1 MLLIDR
7 GVLGFKFHIIRLV
20 KDKLLLSVG
29 RKIRSH
35 REGKGLSQD
44 EMAHLAGLDRA
55 YYGGIERGE
64 RNVSTLNLIKI
75 AAALEME
82 IGELFPKIKEIKK
95 EIHGR

>member
-7 GVLGFKFHIIRLV
+7 GVLGFKFHIMRPV

-35 REGKGLSQD
+35 REGKGHSQD

-64 RNVSTLNLIKI
+64 RNVPSISSFISSEFVASKQPT
-75 AAALEME
+75 
-82 IGELFPKIKEIKK
+82 
-95 EIHGR
+95 R